1 MTKKESIFIL
11 FSITLCWSSTYIFIK
26 DIPQEFSVYAYLA
39 LTSGVAGILLT
50 LVMRKKFALLNRV
63 SLRQGLILGALI
75 TASNMFE
82 KLGLDQIPASSA
94 SVYAS
99 MGIIIVPLIMIL
111 KKEYPSRNNM
121 VGILIIL
128 IGIFT
133 SNWGNTDGAG
143 LLGGLYILGSAASMS
158 VYTVLAT
165 EYTKETDPS
174 LLTVLQMLVTALF
187 GFILWMATDTG
198 SLFTIEW
205 SKMTLSYI
213 FLIAFFSKCY
223 AYLMLMHADKYAD
236 PVSVTIVAST
246 EPVVTLLAAVLLPEA
261 LGGVERFSARAVA
274 GAMIISL
281 GAIVAGTNFLSKKRH
296 AGTAEADRPAKGA
309 ADAAAS
315 LPRMPSPL
323 SIFAIVTIMF
333 TILSVSINVMKF
345 AGGLSQIRPVNAI
358 PAPVGLVFGPV
369 GAVACALGNLLGDL
383 PNLSI
388 YGGTIALGVVGNFM
402 LAFIPY
408 KVWRAVDGDSVS
420 VHRWRQIGLF
430 IWSAALSCMFCA
442 LLLGFGLETV
452 FGQYYPELISVT
464 FFNNLI
470 FTIAFGLPVTI
481 VLTSTDFG
489 LGIWVTR
496 MLRMPGKF
504 RMPGLIP
511 NRFATAVCILDT
523 VVLGT
528 AYVLARQGM
537 SLSSSPLM
545 KFLAV
550 LTVLCA
556 AATCLI
562 RGREAKV

>member
-11 FSITLCWSSTYIFIK
+11 FSITLCWSSTYFFIK

-50 LVMRKKFALLNRV
+50 LVMRKKLALLNRV

-128 IGIFT
+128 IGILT
-133 SNWGNTDGAG
+133 SNWENTDGAG
-143 LLGGLYILGSAASMS
+143 LLGGLYILGLAASMS

-187 GFILWMATDTG
+187 GFVLWMATDAG

-261 LGGVERFSARAVA
+261 LGGVERFSAKAVA

-281 GAIVAGTNFLSKKRH
+281 GAIVAGTNFLSKMSR
-296 AGTAEADRPAKGA
+296 TVTTEADRPAVGL
-309 ADAAAS
+309 ADAAVAS
-315 LPRMPSPL
+315 QP
-323 SIFAIVTIMF
+323 
-333 TILSVSINVMKF
+333 
-345 AGGLSQIRPVNAI
+345 AI

-383 PNLSI
+383 PNLDL
-388 YGGTIALGVVGNFM
+388 YGGTIDIGVTPLKETAL
-402 LAFIPY
+402 
-408 KVWRAVDGDSVS
+408 K
-420 VHRWRQIGLF
+420 
-430 IWSAALSCMFCA
+430 
-442 LLLGFGLETV
+442 
-452 FGQYYPELISVT
+452 
-464 FFNNLI
+464 
-470 FTIAFGLPVTI
+470 
-481 VLTSTDFG
+481 
-489 LGIWVTR
+489 
-496 MLRMPGKF
+496 
-504 RMPGLIP
+504 
-511 NRFATAVCILDT
+511 
-523 VVLGT
+523 
-528 AYVLARQGM
+528 
-537 SLSSSPLM
+537 
-545 KFLAV
+545 
-550 LTVLCA
+550 
-556 AATCLI
+556 
-562 RGREAKV
+562 RGRTRILTLFLLTGIYHYCIFV